1 MEQGQYRMKQR
12 WCGMEQGQ
20 YRMEQGQCGMEQIH
34 GMMWTLVTIWTMYY
48 LYGVES
54 KQHGLAIDKENL
66 KSIVLEHVSPAMYL
80 HHLPVSPG
88 EKS

>member
-1 MEQGQYRMKQR
+1 MEQGQCRMEQG

-20 YRMEQGQCGMEQIH
+20 RGMEQGWCGMEQIH

-66 KSIVLEHVSPAMYL
+66 KSVVLEHVSPAMYL

>member
-1 MEQGQYRMKQR
+1 MEQ
-12 WCGMEQGQ
+12 E
-20 YRMEQGQCGMEQIH
+20 QCGMEQIH
-34 GMMWTLVTIWTMYY
+34 GMMWTFVTMYY

-66 KSIVLEHVSPAMYL
+66 KSIVLEHVPPAMYL
-80 HHLPVSPG
+80 HHLTVSPG

>member
-1 MEQGQYRMKQR
+1 MKQR
-12 WCGMEQGQ
+12 QCEMEQRQ
-20 YRMEQGQCGMEQIH
+20 CEMEQGQCGMEQIH
-34 GMMWTLVTIWTMYY
+34 SMMWTFVTMYD

-66 KSIVLEHVSPAMYL
+66 KSIVLEHVPPAMYL
-80 HHLPVSPG
+80 HHLTVSPG